1 MCSELITFVTY
12 LINNKMRKALISII
26 LVAILLLAGYFAAVY
41 YVPYSK
47 GFRAGELVKISN
59 KGIIFKTWEGRLS
72 QGISDELQF
81 EFSIEDKEVKVIE
94 ALKNLQGRKVKVTYI
109 ERFGT
114 FPWLGDTK
122 YYITEVVEAEK

>member
-1 MCSELITFVTY
+1 MKKV
-12 LINNKMRKALISII
+12 LISII
-26 LVAILLLAGYFAAVY
+26 LAAILFLGLYFAAVY
-41 YVPYSK
+41 YIPYSE
-47 GFRAGELVKISN
+47 GYRAGEVVKISH

-81 EFSIEDKEVKVIE
+81 EFSIEDKENEVIE
-94 ALKNLQGRKVKVTYI
+94 KIKNLQGKRVKVTYM

-122 YYITEVVEAEK
+122 HFVTKVEETKDVENK